1 MQTRKLSGSCY
12 LWRAYGAIFQGNT
25 EPGDFMA
32 TNVACVSL
40 CHAALW
46 SSSRMCT
53 CKCVRIWKNQCLAC
67 RGISLIQPQINS
79 VLFYLWR
86 LQVWISQKLID
97 SLKNHQETIHVAMP
111 PSFLWRHGERA
122 VKSLVFHQPWSALR
136 LLGGKCEAAR
146 PGISCGR
153 GSCAHGLPFW
163 IHELLWFE
171 IWGHSNLKSRNWC
184 WCLGDPKGLK
194 FPQARNAL
202 LTAPGVVPC
211 FGITCWRRNGS
222 KINKDLRNVCCFTC
236 ICMYLHTHTHIY
248 FVHR

>member
-1 MQTRKLSGSCY
+1 
-12 LWRAYGAIFQGNT
+12 
-25 EPGDFMA
+25 MA
-32 TNVACVSL
+32 TNVACVAL

-53 CKCVRIWKNQCLAC
+53 CISVSESGRTSVWPVGVSRWFNRRSIRI
-67 RGISLIQPQINS
+67 PYS
-79 VLFYLWR
+79 VLFYLRR

-97 SLKNHQETIHVAMP
+97 SLKNPQETIHVAMP

-122 VKSLVFHQPWSALR
+122 VKSLIFHQPWSALR
-136 LLGGKCEAAR
+136 LLGGKSEAAC

-202 LTAPGVVPC
+202 FTPAPGVVPC

-222 KINKDLRNVCCFTC
+222 KINKDLRNVCLFTC
-236 ICMYLHTHTHIY
+236 ICMYIHTHIY
-248 FVHR
+248 I

>member
-1 MQTRKLSGSCY
+1 
-12 LWRAYGAIFQGNT
+12 
-25 EPGDFMA
+25 MA
-32 TNVACVSL
+32 TNVACVAL

-67 RGISLIQPQINS
+67 RGISLIQPQINPCS

-97 SLKNHQETIHVAMP
+97 SLKNPQEAIHVAMP

-122 VKSLVFHQPWSALR
+122 VKSLIFHQPWSALR
-136 LLGGKCEAAR
+136 LLGGKSEAAR
-146 PGISCGR
+146 TGISCGR

-171 IWGHSNLKSRNWC
+171 IWGHSNLKIKKLMLMPWGSEGSQVPSSS
-184 WCLGDPKGLK
+184 LFAP
-194 FPQARNAL
+194 
-202 LTAPGVVPC
+202 APGVVPC

-222 KINKDLRNVCCFTC
+222 KINKDLRNVCVFHLY
-236 ICMYLHTHTHIY
+236 MYVYTHIY
-248 FVHR
+248 YYIYISYTCIFR